1 MIAYGPAILQLS
13 GRIGVMGVKTSSGK
27 EKSAAANPEVD
38 RLKDALRQSDLSI
51 QKLEEEVAGLRKKLS
66 AAESAP
72 RAWYNDQEMLDY
84 RSPWEARRP

>member
-13 GRIGVMGVKTSSGK
+13 GRIGVIGVKTSSGK

-72 RAWYNDQEMLDY
+72 RSWYNDQEMLDY